1 MADAAPPRPSETP
14 TTTKRARV
22 VTDHS
27 PPPACAVQGQSVNV
41 EEIATSSATL
51 ASEPTRGPEGKEVA
65 TLQIQ
70 IGPPDRPATPSEETP
85 QRTPAIATSD
95 QNRGRQRISWS
106 GDDQPLMR
114 PPPPPPQPPP
124 ISGRLGSVS
133 PAGFFSPVQSPSEL
147 SRVGGV
153 SVRSRSAQRPGRRS
167 DGSVS
172 APGGRFNERRSSY
185 SDGNV

>member
-1 MADAAPPRPSETP
+1 MGAFEMKALGH
-14 TTTKRARV
+14 KRADIV
-22 VTDHS
+22 DT
-27 PPPACAVQGQSVNV
+27 A
-41 EEIATSSATL
+41 
-51 ASEPTRGPEGKEVA
+51 
-65 TLQIQ
+65 
-70 IGPPDRPATPSEETP
+70 
-85 QRTPAIATSD
+85 TPAIATSD